1 MTTIQ
6 LTTLINAPIQ
16 IVFDYARDI
25 DSHQQSASKTGE
37 IAIAGTTKGLI
48 NKGETVT
55 WKGKHFG
62 FFLEHQSIIT
72 QMDLYTYF
80 VDEQLKGHFKTFK
93 HQHFFEEIDGQTIMK
108 DVMEY
113 ETPFGIFGKLFD
125 SIALKRHLTNF
136 LLQRNSYLKVVS
148 ENQ

>member
-16 IVFDYARDI
+16 IVFDHARNI
-25 DSHQQSASKTGE
+25 DTHQQSASKTSE
-37 IAIAGTTKGLI
+37 VAIAGTTHGLI

-55 WKGKHFG
+55 WRGKHFG
-62 FFLEHQSIIT
+62 LYLEHQSIIS
-72 QMDLYTYF
+72 QMELYSYF
-80 VDEQLKGHFKTFK
+80 VDEQLKGHFESFK

-113 ETPFGIFGKLFD
+113 ETPYGFFGKLFD
-125 SIALKRHLTNF
+125 RIALKRHLTNF
-136 LLQRNSYLKVVS
+136 LLQRNSYLKVVC